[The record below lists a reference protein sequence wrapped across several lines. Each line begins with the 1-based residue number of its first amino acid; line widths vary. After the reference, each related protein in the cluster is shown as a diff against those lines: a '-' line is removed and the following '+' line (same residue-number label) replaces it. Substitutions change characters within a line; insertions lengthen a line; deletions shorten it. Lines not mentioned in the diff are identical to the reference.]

1 MNQTSSKRLI
11 YLDALRGIAILL
23 MVQDHAFDWWLR
35 GEFHTTTWGRV
46 TEFLGTLAAPLFLLV
61 MGVSLALSTKKR
73 LQGSLSRQQ
82 VAISLLRRGV
92 FMILQGYVVT
102 WLIFYNGHNV
112 EEMWAV
118 DVLHCLG
125 LGIIVLVPLALARL
139 WPLTLLVTIVAVI
152 LSAGAGGWNLPWWL
166 ETWLTGSGGT
176 AYFPLLPFVVYA
188 LAGLTLGQVYVQM
201 DRRHAGAPRFLLV
214 LIAAGT
220 GCALL
225 APLIPPDLGVRFPRP
240 QFLLFSLALIC
251 YLAAILCA
259 IARWPRTLRPLTI
272 MGRTAMMLYVIH
284 HLLGFRLFYHLNWV
298 TGHSWHNQYGVFDP
312 TAASLLLVV
321 LLIILYGLAELWLVW
336 RPRIG
341 PGALVHRWA
350 PRLSAYW

>member
-1 MNQTSSKRLI
+1 MNQIHSIRLV

-35 GEFHTTTWGRV
+35 GEFHTTAWGRV

-61 MGVSLALSTKKR
+61 MGVSLALSTRKR
-73 LQGSLSRQQ
+73 LQGGLSHQH
-82 VAISLLRRGV
+82 VAISLLRRGA
-92 FMILQGYVVT
+92 FLILQGYVVT

-112 EEMWAV
+112 EEIWAV

-125 LGIIVLVPLALARL
+125 LGMIVLVPLALARL
-139 WPLTLLVTIVAVI
+139 WPLTLLVTLAAVI
-152 LSAGAGGWNLPWWL
+152 ISPGAGGWNLPRWM
-166 ETWLTGSGGT
+166 ETWLIGSGGT
-176 AYFPLLPFVVYA
+176 AYFPLFPFVVYA
-188 LAGLTLGQVYVQM
+188 LAGLTLGQIYVYM
-201 DRRHAGAPRFLLV
+201 DGRHAGAPRFLPV

-225 APLIPPDLGVRFPRP
+225 APLVPPDLGFRFPRP

-251 YLAAILCA
+251 YLAAILYA
-259 IARWPRTLRPLTI
+259 LARWPRALRPVTT
-272 MGRTAMMLYVIH
+272 MGRTAMMLYVTH

-298 TGHSWHNQYGVFDP
+298 TGHSWENQYGVFDP
-312 TAASLLLVV
+312 TAASLLLAI
-321 LLIILYGLAELWLVW
+321 LLIILYGIAELWLVW

-341 PGALVHRWA
+341 PGAIVRHWA